1 MQQVQQLSIFDFLEN
16 EENEQKEGFFFTGGA
31 MYAKVSRDK
40 VKEIPTELGDSIL
53 YPGDFVQKL
62 GEKAR
67 TSFKMQKGYY
77 LRYCGMYDRALLF
90 SVNDFVSDYYYAFYY
105 IDRNTLLICSNAG
118 AKDIRI
124 EKLVKEQRICR
135 SRRADQYL

>member
-1 MQQVQQLSIFDFLEN
+1 MKQLSIFDFLEN
-16 EENEQKEGFFFTGGA
+16 QEHEQPEGFFYTRGA

-40 VKEIPTELGDSIL
+40 VKVVPVDLGDGIL
-53 YPGDFVQKL
+53 YPGDFVRQI
-62 GEKAR
+62 GEKER
-67 TSFKMQKGYY
+67 TSFSMKEGYY
-77 LRYCGMYDRALLF
+77 LRYCGMFERALLF

-124 EKLVKEQRICR
+124 ERLFKETK
-135 SRRADQYL
+135 

>member
-1 MQQVQQLSIFDFLEN
+1 MQQLTIFDFLEN
-16 EENEQKEGFFFTGGA
+16 EENEQQEGFFFTGGA

-40 VKEIPTELGDSIL
+40 VKAVPVELGDGVIC
-53 YPGDFVQKL
+53 PGDFVKQL

-67 TSFKMQKGYY
+67 TSFRMQKGYY

-105 IDRNTLLICSNAG
+105 IDRNTLLICSDAG

-124 EKLVKEQRICR
+124 ERLFKETK
-135 SRRADQYL
+135 

>member
-1 MQQVQQLSIFDFLEN
+1 VQQLTIFDFLEN
-16 EENEQKEGFFFTGGA
+16 EGHEQQEGFFFTGGA
-31 MYAKVSRDK
+31 MYAKVSREK
-40 VKEIPTELGDSIL
+40 VKAVPVELGDGIL
-53 YPGDFVQKL
+53 YLGDLLKQL

-67 TSFKMQKGYY
+67 TSFRMQKGYY

-124 EKLVKEQRICR
+124 EKLVKEPGG
-135 SRRADQYL
+135 DKLV